1 MMILPIL
8 VYRSTVKISFT
19 TTQKN
24 RLKSLERR
32 ATVIIG
38 KEVQSV
44 INIINRE
51 ACSFIRKC
59 LDENVCSNYLNYFTI
74 NKHSRNT
81 RNSGHLLKLPRVKL
95 EIGKSSFMFAGAK
108 LYNNLP
114 IEIRKL
120 EDSNVFI
127 KEIKRYFN

>member
-8 VYRSTVKISFT
+8 VYRSTVKIYFT

-32 ATVIIG
+32 ATVIVG

-44 INIINRE
+44 INVINRE
-51 ACSFIRKC
+51 ACSLVRKC
-59 LDENVCSNYLNYFTI
+59 LEKNVCSNYLNYFTI

-81 RNSGHLLKLPRVKL
+81 RNSGILLKLPRVKL
-95 EIGKSSFMFAGAK
+95 EIGRSSFMFAGAK
-108 LYNNLP
+108 LYNDLP
-114 IEIRKL
+114 IEIRNL

-127 KEIKRYFN
+127 HKIKRYFK